1 MKSRLFFRSATPG
14 GLGRGLPLA
23 VTLAAMALAGCQT
36 GRISTESEVIVP
48 LFSAETWTPRPGDLL
63 FQDLDGSPFCDAVE
77 AVTQGWR
84 GATLTHVGL
93 VARDATGAPVVIEAL
108 TRGVVETP
116 LAEFLARSRDE
127 EGRPKVLV
135 GRVRAR
141 HEALI
146 PAAIAAARQRLG
158 SPYDDV
164 FDINNDAYYCS
175 ELVHIAFQEANGG
188 QPLFTV
194 EPMTFRDPRTGE
206 TFPVWTEYFEK
217 LGAPIPEGAPGL
229 NPGGMSRAEEIQ
241 IIGAYGRP
249 DGLTAR
255 LVALPPLPR
264 APAPEPAAAA
274 QPASSDTVPTSPS
287 TPPEPAAAAP
297 TAVEAMP

>member
-1 MKSRLFFRSATPG
+1 MKSAIDARRYSAIPAVWR
-14 GLGRGLPLA
+14 RGALAALA
-23 VTLAAMALAGCQT
+23 VALAGCQT
-36 GRISTESEVIVP
+36 GRVSTEGELVVP
-48 LFSAETWTPRPGDLL
+48 LFSAESWTPRPGDLL

-84 GATLTHVGL
+84 GAALTHVGL
-93 VARDATGAPVVIEAL
+93 VARDAGGAPAVIEAL
-108 TRGVVETP
+108 TKGVVETP

-146 PAAIAAARQRLG
+146 PAAIAAARQRVG
-158 SPYDDV
+158 RPYDDV
-164 FDINNDAYYCS
+164 FDLGNDAYYCS
-175 ELVHIAFQEANGG
+175 ELVHLAFQEANGG
-188 QPLFTV
+188 QPLFAV

-229 NPGGMSRAEEIQ
+229 NPGGMSRAGEIR

-255 LVALPPLPR
+255 LVAPPPLPG
-264 APAPEPAAAA
+264 APAAASA
-274 QPASSDTVPTSPS
+274 VAAGPASPEAAP
-287 TPPEPAAAAP
+287 TPPAPPAEPAAAAP
-297 TAVEAMP
+297 VSAEAAP